1 MQRLSKQFKLIMRI
15 FLYLTLP
22 LLIVACGE
30 QCVIREYEHQRY
42 MEKGCTALPV
52 VKDENNNELLTFSC
66 PTFQGVHTV
75 DYKIKGNLLCHNST
89 FVFY

>member
-22 LLIVACGE
+22 FLIVACGE
-30 QCVIREYEHQRY
+30 QCVERGYEHQRY
-42 MEKGCTALPV
+42 MEKGCKALPV
-52 VKDENNNELLTFSC
+52 AKDENNNDLLTFSC
-66 PTFQGVHTV
+66 STFQGVHRV
-75 DYKIKGNLLCHNST
+75 DYIIRGDMLCHNST